1 MPPEHQYMRNWNK
14 GYLDFSKEN
23 ALRQKNDPI
32 MIAIYSDILQRFR
45 LAATGKRPG
54 AQPPEHLKSRIY
66 KYFDPLPF
74 WYPPLEDEAT
84 DLTKF
89 TLNAITQRPMAMYH
103 SWDSQNAWLRQIHS
117 HNYLYVNTAT
127 ALKSGIADGAWMWI
141 ESQWGKVRCMARHSE
156 AVDPGTV
163 WTWNA
168 IGKAES
174 AWSLTSDADESKKG
188 FLLNHLISEE
198 LPLGGFTVSNSDPIT
213 GQAGWYDVR
222 VRLAPADENEPK
234 ETWPQVKAF
243 EVPGM
248 ALKKS
253 GETK

>member
-1 MPPEHQYMRNWNK
+1 
-14 GYLDFSKEN
+14 
-23 ALRQKNDPI
+23 
-32 MIAIYSDILQRFR
+32 
-45 LAATGKRPG
+45 LASTGKRPG
-54 AQPPEHLKSRIY
+54 AQPPEHLKARIY

-174 AWSLTSDADESKKG
+174 AWSLTNDADESKKG
-188 FLLNHLISEE
+188 FLLNHLIQR
-198 LPLGGFTVSNSDPIT
+198 LPLHDFDYNLHHSD
-213 GQAGWYDVR
+213 
-222 VRLAPADENEPK
+222 L
-234 ETWPQVKAF
+234 
-243 EVPGM
+243 
-248 ALKKS
+248 L
-253 GETK
+253 

>member
-1 MPPEHQYMRNWNK
+1 MQMN
-14 GYLDFSKEN
+14 L
-23 ALRQKNDPI
+23 
-32 MIAIYSDILQRFR
+32 
-45 LAATGKRPG
+45 
-54 AQPPEHLKSRIY
+54 
-66 KYFDPLPF
+66 
-74 WYPPLEDEAT
+74 
-84 DLTKF
+84 
-89 TLNAITQRPMAMYH
+89 
-103 SWDSQNAWLRQIHS
+103 
-117 HNYLYVNTAT
+117 
-127 ALKSGIADGAWMWI
+127 
-141 ESQWGKVRCMARHSE
+141 
-156 AVDPGTV
+156 
-163 WTWNA
+163 
-168 IGKAES
+168 
-174 AWSLTSDADESKKG
+174 KKG